1 MIGRRSTPRS
11 TASRDTHQRPR
22 YFVRMTG
29 VFATL
34 RTRQSR
40 LTRLAGL
47 VALIAQVVAVAIAPA
62 AEARAS
68 VSAAAH
74 VEDAGIHLHHSHNPN
89 DCPACV
95 ALQIGA
101 SSLPSRADQ
110 PAPVAVGEVALRGA
124 RPTLVPRARRIEP
137 HAPRAPPILVLASR

>member
-1 MIGRRSTPRS
+1 MFATFRSRRSR
-11 TASRDTHQRPR
+11 
-22 YFVRMTG
+22 V
-29 VFATL
+29 
-34 RTRQSR
+34 
-40 LTRLAGL
+40 TRLAALLAL
-47 VALIAQVVAVAIAPA
+47 VAQIVAVAIAPA

-101 SSLPSRADQ
+101 SSLPSRAEQ
-110 PAPVAVGEVALRGA
+110 ARPAAHHRAVLRVAVQTVAPGA
-124 RPTLVPRARRIEP
+124 RRLGP
-137 HAPRAPPILVLASR
+137 HAPRAPPTLLL

>member
-1 MIGRRSTPRS
+1 
-11 TASRDTHQRPR
+11 
-22 YFVRMTG
+22 MTG
-29 VFATL
+29 VFATF
-34 RTRQSR
+34 RSR
-40 LTRLAGL
+40 RSHVTRLAAL
-47 VALIAQVVAVAIAPA
+47 VALVAQIVAVAIAPA

-101 SSLPSRADQ
+101 SSLPSRVEE
-110 PAPVAVGEVALRGA
+110 PAAAAHPGAVLRVALQTVIRGA
-124 RPTLVPRARRIEP
+124 RRLDP
-137 HAPRAPPILVLASR
+137 HAPRAPPTLLLASR